1 VPIRWGYFI
10 VFNRKWKRLAVVGLD
25 FGVDYSLSVS
35 LFVPSTLSTSS
46 KDESFFHPS
55 MLGKFHSWRV
65 GECWNSLVIVFCA
78 RILVRIC
85 VLGKSGCR
93 CGSGLSMLEIGTVP
107 NVLMSLL
114 VCTPGWRTPQAFIF
128 QMMFK
133 SRAGNKA
140 PSKEANGSRQVGR
153 KLEKNEKPM
162 FNLFLV
168 LPIFSLFFFFVLT
181 VCRR

>member
-1 VPIRWGYFI
+1 
-10 VFNRKWKRLAVVGLD
+10 
-25 FGVDYSLSVS
+25 